1 LSLSVRLFIHCSSG
15 YQFCC
20 LLSFII
26 NSEFYYNIGVVYT
39 SSNKFKEAIETYEK
53 TIEIKPDYYE
63 AYYGIGVAYA
73 MLNEF
78 DKALE
83 AYEKAIVLNSE
94 LIIKLSKQQNWYP
107 LP

>member
-1 LSLSVRLFIHCSSG
+1 MGF
-15 YQFCC
+15 
-20 LLSFII
+20 
-26 NSEFYYNIGVVYT
+26 
-39 SSNKFKEAIETYEK
+39 
-53 TIEIKPDYYE
+53 
-63 AYYGIGVAYA
+63 AYA

-107 LP
+107 LETSVNKSYIAISLIIRLNLNGFFKSLNCLLKLI